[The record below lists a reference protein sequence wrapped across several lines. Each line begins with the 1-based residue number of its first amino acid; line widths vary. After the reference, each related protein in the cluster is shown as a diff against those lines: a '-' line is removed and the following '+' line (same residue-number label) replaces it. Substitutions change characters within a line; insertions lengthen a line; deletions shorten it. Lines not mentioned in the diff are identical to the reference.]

1 MSNAQ
6 WHEDQA
12 AGERALRNHARLLEA
27 APDLLNAL
35 LGYAEAV
42 HEVVESCGR
51 AAYRIT
57 ITPDRV
63 EAAWAAIRKAKGEK
77 L

>member
-6 WHEDQA
+6 WNEDQA
-12 AGERALRNHARLLEA
+12 VGERALRDHARLLEA

-35 LGYAEAV
+35 LGYADAV

-57 ITPDRV
+57 ITPDRAD
-63 EAAWAAIRKAKGEK
+63 AARAAIRKARGER
-77 L
+77 